1 MKKLFSF
8 VLALVLVLSLAGCSG
23 GAPACSPQ
31 NRTPNTPPP

>member
-23 GAPACSPQ
+23 GPPASSSTSRPAGE
-31 NRTPNTPPP
+31 P